1 MAETLA
7 IFGGTPAVDV
17 SKVVNWPPI
26 DEIDEKMVLD
36 ALHQPNQARGVH
48 NIAFEKEFAA
58 WNGNEYAL
66 FTNSGTAALH
76 MCLVGCGVGAGD
88 HVLVTAYT

>member
-1 MAETLA
+1 MADTLA
-7 IFGGTPAVDV
+7 IYGGTPAVDV
-17 SKVVNWPPI
+17 SKVINWPPI

-48 NIAFEKEFAA
+48 NLAFEKEFAA
-58 WNGNEYAL
+58 WNGNTYAL

-76 MCLVGCGVGAGD
+76 MYSRITLS
-88 HVLVTAYT
+88 LQ